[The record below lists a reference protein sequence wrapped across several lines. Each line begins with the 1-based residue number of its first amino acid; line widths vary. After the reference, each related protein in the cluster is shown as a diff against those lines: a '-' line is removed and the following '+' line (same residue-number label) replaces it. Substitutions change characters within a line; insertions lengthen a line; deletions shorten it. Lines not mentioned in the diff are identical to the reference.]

1 MKVITINIHNTVRY
15 ISIAVKAFTL
25 LLLFALT
32 VNFFTGRIYEKKL
45 YINAINELTDEKII
59 IIDPG
64 HGGEDCGAI
73 GKNGKYEKEL
83 NLEVAKTLGD
93 MLCEKGYAVVYTRTE
108 DRLLYNEDE
117 NIKGLRKIYDL
128 KNRCKLADKYENS
141 IFISIHMNSYS
152 DEKYSGLQVYYSKNN
167 ELSRELANSIQNTV
181 REKLQHE
188 NKRAIKTGENM
199 YLMKNLNNPAV
210 LIECGF
216 LSNGEDCRKLSEK
229 EYQKQLSFTILC
241 GIIEYIEKN

>member
-1 MKVITINIHNTVRY
+1 
-15 ISIAVKAFTL
+15 
-25 LLLFALT
+25 
-32 VNFFTGRIYEKKL
+32 
-45 YINAINELTDEKII
+45 
-59 IIDPG
+59 
-64 HGGEDCGAI
+64 
-73 GKNGKYEKEL
+73 
-83 NLEVAKTLGD
+83 
-93 MLCEKGYAVVYTRTE
+93 
-108 DRLLYNEDE
+108 
-117 NIKGLRKIYDL
+117 
-128 KNRCKLADKYENS
+128 
-141 IFISIHMNSYS
+141 MNSYS